1 MGKVYGNWVTEEGQR
16 PEGGPSRAK
25 GSVPGGSKSPKGV
38 PEALRASLKTNTN
51 LTNLTNAR
59 KNIRV
64 IAQGAEIARRA
75 SV

>member
-1 MGKVYGNWVTEEGQR
+1 MVTGSQTPTEGQR
-16 PEGGPSRAK
+16 PEGG
-25 GSVPGGSKSPKGV
+25 

-64 IAQGAEIARRA
+64 IAQGA
-75 SV
+75 SNL

>member
-16 PEGGPSRAK
+16 AEGG
-25 GSVPGGSKSPKGV
+25 

-64 IAQGAEIARRA
+64 IAQGA
-75 SV
+75 SNL